1 MRINSL
7 REVHVF
13 LLTDREV
20 RFNGIHLR
28 DRCEHCCWTDK
39 ISDLH
44 LSESRDP
51 IYQGCNIGE
60 AEVEVRLFHLSL
72 GSLYRRFRCEVCLD
86 IVVQLALSNGA
97 LLGQRSIAVDIEL
110 SLAQVG
116 LGLRELRFGLIKH
129 CLERT
134 RVDLEKHLTL
144 AYKRTFLV
152 GLADDVSSHLRLN
165 LCIDVAVERSHPLA
179 VDGDIFLHHGG
190 NFHLGGL
197 WRRSSVSI
205 STTRE

>member
-1 MRINSL
+1 MSINSL

-44 LSESRDP
+44 LSDSRDP
-51 IYQGCNIGE
+51 IYQGCDIGE
-60 AEVEVRLFHLSL
+60 AKVEVRLFHLSL
-72 GSLYRRFRCEVCLD
+72 GSLDRRFRGEVCLD
-86 IVVQLALSNGA
+86 VVVQLALSNGA
-97 LLGQRSIAVDIEL
+97 LLGQRSVAVDIEL
-110 SLAQVG
+110 GLAQVG
-116 LGLRELRFGLIKH
+116 LGLRELCFGLVEYGLKGS
-129 CLERT
+129 

-152 GLADDVSSHLRLN
+152 GLADDVSSHLGLN
-165 LCIDVAVERSHPLA
+165 LSVDITVERSNPLA
-179 VDGDIFLHHGG
+179 VDRDIFLHYHG
-190 NFHLGGL
+190 NFHLGG
-197 WRRSSVSI
+197 
-205 STTRE
+205 

>member
-28 DRCEHCCWTDK
+28 VRCEHCCWTDK

-44 LSESRDP
+44 LSDSRDP

-72 GSLYRRFRCEVCLD
+72 GSFYCRFRSEVCLD

-116 LGLRELRFGLIKH
+116 LSLRELRFGLVAQGLKGA
-129 CLERT
+129 
-134 RVDLEKHLTL
+134 RVDLGKHLTL
-144 AYKRTFLV
+144 AY
-152 GLADDVSSHLRLN
+152 
-165 LCIDVAVERSHPLA
+165 
-179 VDGDIFLHHGG
+179 
-190 NFHLGGL
+190 
-197 WRRSSVSI
+197 
-205 STTRE
+205 TRALLL